1 MAKRVGWTKRLKQQ
15 GMRSG
20 LGQALGARWGRVLA
34 PDRWVFI
41 IGCYNSGTTLLKD
54 LLAEHPHIGVLAGE
68 GVKFSDALPRPEDFG
83 WQRMW
88 CQCIEQMRLDPKD
101 AERADR
107 IKCQWSVL
115 YPTRPVL
122 LEKSIANAVHMPFL
136 KAHFKPAFFIYIV
149 RNGYAV
155 AEGIRRKAK
164 PGKGENPIYSEAYP
178 IGLCARQWAE
188 TDRIV
193 EREGAGLSH
202 FMSMR
207 YEEFVAEPSVHMRRI
222 TDFIGVDPLDQLL
235 LSQDWIVHGVESTI
249 QNMNAPSLARLSEA
263 DRADVYNEAKDVLD
277 RWGYG
282 PDEST

>member
-1 MAKRVGWTKRLKQQ
+1 M
-15 GMRSG
+15 
-20 LGQALGARWGRVLA
+20 
-34 PDRWVFI
+34 
-41 IGCYNSGTTLLKD
+41 
-54 LLAEHPHIGVLAGE
+54 
-68 GVKFSDALPRPEDFG
+68 
-83 WQRMW
+83 
-88 CQCIEQMRLDPKD
+88 
-101 AERADR
+101 
-107 IKCQWSVL
+107 L

-122 LEKSIANAVHMPFL
+122 LEKSIANAVHIPFL
-136 KAHFKPAFFIYIV
+136 QAHFKPASFIYIV

-164 PGKGENPIYSEAYP
+164 PGKRRNPIYSEAYP

-193 EREGAGLSH
+193 ERERLGLSH
-202 FMSMR
+202 FMSLR

-222 TDFIGVDPLDQLL
+222 TDFIEVDPLDERL
-235 LSQDWIVHGVESTI
+235 LSKDWIVHGVESSI